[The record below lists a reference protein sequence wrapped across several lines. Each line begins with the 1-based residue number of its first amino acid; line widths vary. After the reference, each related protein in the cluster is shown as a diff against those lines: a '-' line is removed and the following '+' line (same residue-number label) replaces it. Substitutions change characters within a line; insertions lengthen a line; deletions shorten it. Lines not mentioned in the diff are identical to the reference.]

1 MDPFPAILGG
11 QSICMDAPSCGY
23 QRECLQI
30 YNTKYANYIQ
40 VFFIDLSIN
49 ESKKDFWFKIFE
61 FLNSVFP
68 VCSRC
73 VNFLPNPIL
82 ALTRPGFFHRM
93 KPEPVVF

>member
-1 MDPFPAILGG
+1 MDPFPAIPGG

-23 QRECLQI
+23 QREYLQI
-30 YNTKYANYIQ
+30 HNTKYANYIQ

-49 ESKKDFWFKIFE
+49 ESKKNFWFKIFK
-61 FLNSVFP
+61 FLNSLFP